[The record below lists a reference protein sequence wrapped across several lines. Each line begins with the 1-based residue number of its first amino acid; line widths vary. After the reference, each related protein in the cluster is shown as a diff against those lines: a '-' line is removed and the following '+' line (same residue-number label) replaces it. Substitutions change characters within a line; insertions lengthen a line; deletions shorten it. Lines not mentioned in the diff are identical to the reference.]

1 MLVKELYSVHELDIT
16 AGIKAVL
23 HINAEH
29 EIFKGHFPE
38 ISVLPGVCM
47 IQIIK
52 ELIENEYNVRT
63 RLEEADMIKFLSM
76 MNPKENNELHVDI
89 QIKEHTNESL
99 LYMASIKN
107 AGAVILKYSGRL
119 HIN

>member
-1 MLVKELYSVHELDIT
+1 MLVKELYSIHETDT
-16 AGIKAVL
+16 TTGIRAVL

-29 EIFKGHFPE
+29 AVFKGHFPE
-38 ISVLPGVCM
+38 VPVLPGVCM

-52 ELIENEYNVRT
+52 ELIEKEYNIRT
-63 RLEEADMIKFLSM
+63 CLKEADMIKFLSM

-89 QIKEHTNESL
+89 QIKERTAESL
-99 LYMASIKN
+99 SYVASMKN